1 MNVEETTLNRQNVN
15 QLPVDTGTTLKPV
28 RKIKRRKEVPVYVVV
43 ERILNLV
50 PKDDVPR
57 SNVVVGKIVNADYR
71 AVKKAFQVI
80 EMIIKYPYPIEIIH
94 AQRGSLAIRIS
105 DKKKTDTQDMAKQL
119 LIKAAQLIEQMDKR

>member
-1 MNVEETTLNRQNVN
+1 VSVEDSTLNNQNISQV
-15 QLPVDTGTTLKPV
+15 PVTTMTTPKPV
-28 RKIKRRKEVPVYVVV
+28 RKIKRRKEVPVYIVV
-43 ERILNLV
+43 ERVLNLV

-57 SNVVVGKIVNADYR
+57 SNVVVGKIVNADFR

-80 EMIIKYPYPIEIIH
+80 EMVLKYPYPIEIIH

-105 DKKKTDTQDMAKQL
+105 DKKKTDSQDMAKQL

>member
-15 QLPVDTGTTLKPV
+15 QLPVATETTLKPV